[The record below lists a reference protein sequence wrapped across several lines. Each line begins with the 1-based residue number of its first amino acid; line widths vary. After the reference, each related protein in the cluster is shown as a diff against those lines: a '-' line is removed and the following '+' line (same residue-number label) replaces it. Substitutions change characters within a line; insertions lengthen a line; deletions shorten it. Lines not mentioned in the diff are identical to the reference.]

1 MVEFYYNNFN
11 FCEGYYSPK
20 LLATLRSNLQ
30 IMSVLFSC
38 KLVSLNI
45 WVANRSTF
53 LCVLGRKHYE
63 ENFTFTRLNN
73 LENDSKKKWKNQKLT
88 RFLSGCSFFHAFCQY
103 LQVDSYS
110 RTKNF
115 TNTCKHIRFCQIFIS
130 FWFCE
135 HPHVCWSNLTC
146 QVAVPSKDRARNG
159 NESTLV
165 SLHFFTSYYPE

>member
-73 LENDSKKKWKNQKLT
+73 LENDSKKK
-88 RFLSGCSFFHAFCQY
+88 
-103 LQVDSYS
+103 
-110 RTKNF
+110 
-115 TNTCKHIRFCQIFIS
+115 
-130 FWFCE
+130 
-135 HPHVCWSNLTC
+135 
-146 QVAVPSKDRARNG
+146 
-159 NESTLV
+159 
-165 SLHFFTSYYPE
+165 